1 MVVLGGY
8 VLHQY
13 TRPLLGT
20 TMEFMSTRYVF
31 VAICLL
37 VTLDVPG
44 AHAQQ
49 DTTTTG
55 TIIVLKDGTSYTGQ
69 IVREDVEQIELRT
82 LGGARVIVPRSEV
95 RRIEQVA
102 GEVVEGRWRAFD
114 PNNTRLLFAPTARP
128 IGKGQGYFAMYEVF
142 FPFLAYGPGAG
153 VSLAGGVTLFPSLWE
168 QGVYIAPKVTV
179 LDRPN
184 VDAALGV
191 LYLTTTKFEERTGI
205 AYALT
210 TIGPPGKSATFGVGF
225 GYGDDG
231 FSPIPAYMAGGE
243 YQFSSRTKLLTEN
256 YYIPE
261 WDGEAL
267 LTLAIRSIGRGV
279 TADLGF
285 LTTPE
290 ALRGDGFPLVPLIN
304 FMFTFGGH
312 SAGNDIPTGRR
323 SSRHFSSGR
332 VRRAG

>member
-1 MVVLGGY
+1 MVVLGIY

-37 VTLDVPG
+37 VTLDVP
-44 AHAQQ
+44 AVHAQR
-49 DTTTTG
+49 DTTTTR
-55 TIIVLKDGTSYTGQ
+55 TIVMMKDGTSYMGQ
-69 IVREDVEQIELRT
+69 IVREDAEEIELLT
-82 LGGARVIVPRSEV
+82 LGGTLIIVPQSEV
-95 RRIEQVA
+95 RRIEHVA
-102 GEVVEGRWRAFD
+102 GEVVDGRWRAFD

-153 VSLAGGVTLFPSLWE
+153 VSLAGGVTLFPFVWE

-179 LDRPN
+179 LDLPN

-191 LYLTTTKFEERTGI
+191 FYLTTTKFEERTGI
-205 AYALT
+205 AYTLT

-243 YQFSSRTKLLTEN
+243 YQISSRTKLLTEN
-256 YYIPE
+256 YYIPGWE
-261 WDGEAL
+261 GEAL
-267 LTLAIRSIGRGV
+267 LTLAFRSIS
-279 TADLGF
+279 
-285 LTTPE
+285 
-290 ALRGDGFPLVPLIN
+290 RGDDGGPRIPDDAGGSQGGWFPPIS
-304 FMFTFGGH
+304 TH
-312 SAGNDIPTGRR
+312 
-323 SSRHFSSGR
+323 
-332 VRRAG
+332 